1 MKKLIHLL
9 TLKINYIIVI
19 IYAAIQLV
27 LIFTVEVDYNSDAL
41 YYYDLAQK
49 CIDQNVFYPA
59 QQNLYDDYIVAPLYI
74 NIIFMILKIYNST
87 VAIGLF
93 NLIVILLQIY
103 VLYKITQKLFSED
116 VARIT
121 ILLFILY
128 LNTIALMLQ
137 NYTELFF
144 LLLVSYS
151 IYFFIL
157 QKNTY
162 LLLSGI
168 LAGCAI
174 AVRPVGWALLFAF
187 LIIHFISIYKSKKI
201 SISYFYVYSGAVV
214 FIITFGIFTKMNFQH
229 FEFASTTGPINL
241 LLGANDDA
249 TGGFNSTVLEKGKA
263 GYIEF
268 TDSLTY
274 LQKDEFYKRQVV
286 NWITENPGLW
296 LLLAP
301 MKLIHTFAWDDIS
314 LSSLLGMGNTN
325 FARVMKVILLEF
337 DFDKA
342 LPNTS
347 LSYKVVYLS
356 ILILHH
362 LFYYFMIVAIILG
375 LYNLFRNKL
384 YSEKVIVILIFSL
397 ISIIMIM
404 LTVGTPRYKY
414 PMFILLLP
422 FASYYL
428 STKFRIGEQNFGKK

>member
-9 TLKINYIIVI
+9 TLKIKYIVI

-27 LIFTVEVDYNSDAL
+27 LIFTSEIAYNSDAL
-41 YYYDLAQK
+41 YYYNLAQN

-59 QQNLYDDYIVAPLYI
+59 QQNLNDDYIVAPLYI
-74 NIIFMILKIYNST
+74 NLSFLVLKSYNST

-116 VARIT
+116 VALIT
-121 ILLFILY
+121 ILLYMLY
-128 LNTIALMLQ
+128 LNTFGLLLQ

-144 LLLVSYS
+144 LLLVSSS
-151 IYFFIL
+151 IYFFRL
-157 QKNTY
+157 QKSKY
-162 LLLSGI
+162 LVLSGI
-168 LAGCAI
+168 LTGCAI
-174 AVRPVGWALLFAF
+174 AVRPVGWVLLVAF
-187 LIIHFISIYKSKKI
+187 LTIQFLFIYKNKTNKPDF
-201 SISYFYVYSGAVV
+201 FYIYSGTLV
-214 FIITFGIFTKMNFQH
+214 FIILFGFFTDLNFGH
-229 FEFASTTGPINL
+229 FEFTSTTGPINL

-249 TGGFNSTVLEKGKA
+249 TGGFNSTVLEEGKA

-274 LQKDEFYKRQVV
+274 LQKGDFYQNQAVK
-286 NWITENPGLW
+286 WITENPGRW

-301 MKLIHTFAWDDIS
+301 IKLIHTFAWDDIS
-314 LSSLLGMGNTN
+314 VSSLLGMSDTN
-325 FARVMKVILLEF
+325 FARVIKIILLEF
-337 DFDKA
+337 DFNKA

-347 LSYKVVYLS
+347 TLFKVVYLS

-362 LFYYFMIVAIILG
+362 LFYYFMLLVITLG
-375 LYNLFRNKL
+375 IYKIFKNRLYTEGTNL
-384 YSEKVIVILIFSL
+384 ILIFSTIAIL
-397 ISIIMIM
+397 MIMI
-404 LTVGTPRYKY
+404 TVGTPRYKY

-428 STKFRIGEQNFGKK
+428 STKFRIGEENFGKK

>member
-9 TLKINYIIVI
+9 TLKIKYIVI

-27 LIFTVEVDYNSDAL
+27 LIFTSEIAYNSDAL
-41 YYYDLAQK
+41 YYYNLAQN

-59 QQNLYDDYIVAPLYI
+59 QQNLNDDYIVAPLYI
-74 NIIFMILKIYNST
+74 NLSFLVLKSYNST

-116 VARIT
+116 VALIT
-121 ILLFILY
+121 ILLYMLY
-128 LNTIALMLQ
+128 LNTFGLLLQ

-144 LLLVSYS
+144 LLLVSSS
-151 IYFFIL
+151 IYFFRL
-157 QKNTY
+157 QKSKY
-162 LLLSGI
+162 LVLSGI
-168 LAGCAI
+168 LTGCAI
-174 AVRPVGWALLFAF
+174 AVRPVGWVLLVAF
-187 LIIHFISIYKSKKI
+187 LTIQFLFIYKNKTNKPDF
-201 SISYFYVYSGAVV
+201 FYIYSGTLV
-214 FIITFGIFTKMNFQH
+214 FIILFGFFTDLNFGH
-229 FEFASTTGPINL
+229 FEFTSTTGPINL

-249 TGGFNSTVLEKGKA
+249 TGGFNSTVLEEGKA

-274 LQKDEFYKRQVV
+274 LQKGDFYQNQAVK
-286 NWITENPGLW
+286 WITENPGRW

-301 MKLIHTFAWDDIS
+301 IKLIHTFAWDDIS
-314 LSSLLGMGNTN
+314 VSSLLAMSDTN
-325 FARVMKVILLEF
+325 FARVIKIILLEF
-337 DFDKA
+337 DFNKA

-347 LSYKVVYLS
+347 TLFKVVYLS

-362 LFYYFMIVAIILG
+362 LFYYFMLLVITLG
-375 LYNLFRNKL
+375 IYKIFKNRLYTEGTNL
-384 YSEKVIVILIFSL
+384 ILIFSTIAIL
-397 ISIIMIM
+397 MIMI
-404 LTVGTPRYKY
+404 TVGTPRYKY

-428 STKFRIGEQNFGKK
+428 STKFRIGEENFGKK